1 MIRLDWLNNLSE
13 EQASTELLKCCGSLN
28 WARQMVSS
36 RPIGSFEE
44 LIQKANAVWWNLDRD
59 DWLEAFRSHPKIGEN
74 KASAK
79 ISTQSEG
86 WSGQE
91 QAGINDAATQ
101 TLDELAKLN
110 RVYEEKFGFIF
121 IVCATG
127 KSSKEMLAIL
137 KTRIGNDLETELP
150 VAAGEQAK
158 ITEIRLGKLL
168 T

>member
-13 EQASTELLKCCGSLN
+13 EEAFNELLKCCGSQN
-28 WARQMVSS
+28 WAWQMVSS
-36 RPIGSFEE
+36 RPLRSFEE
-44 LIQKANAVWWNLDRD
+44 LIQKADAVWWTLDRD
-59 DWLEAFRSHPKIGEN
+59 AWLEAFRSHPKIGES

-79 ISTQSEG
+79 VSTQSEG

-91 QAGINDAATQ
+91 QAGIHHAATQ
-101 TLDELAKLN
+101 TLAELAKLN
-110 RVYEEKFGFIF
+110 REYEEKFGFIF

-127 KSSKEMLAIL
+127 KSSDEMLAIL
-137 KTRIGNDLETELP
+137 KSRIGNDLETELP
-150 VAAGEQAK
+150 VAACEQAK

>member
-13 EQASTELLKCCGSLN
+13 EEASNELLKCCGSQN

-36 RPIGSFEE
+36 RPIASFEE
-44 LIQKANAVWWNLDRD
+44 LIQKAETAWWNLDRD
-59 DWLEAFRSHPKIGEN
+59 DWLTAFRSHPKIGEN
-74 KASAK
+74 KAATV
-79 ISTQSEG
+79 STQSEG

-91 QAGINDAATQ
+91 QAGIHGAATQ

-110 RVYEEKFGFIF
+110 GEYEKKFGFIF

-127 KSSKEMLAIL
+127 KSSEEMLAIL
-137 KTRIGNDLETELP
+137 KSRIGNDLETELP
-150 VAAGEQAK
+150 VAAREQAK
-158 ITEIRLGKLL
+158 ITEIRLRKLL

>member
-13 EQASTELLKCCGSLN
+13 EEASNELLKCCGSQN

-44 LIQKANAVWWNLDRD
+44 LIQKAEIAWWDLDRD
-59 DWLEAFRSHPKIGEN
+59 DWLAAFRSHPKIGEN
-74 KASAK
+74 KAAATVS
-79 ISTQSEG
+79 SQSEG

-91 QAGINDAATQ
+91 QAGIHGAATQ

-110 RVYEEKFGFIF
+110 GEYEKKFGFIF

-127 KSSKEMLAIL
+127 KSSEEMLAIL
-137 KTRIGNDLETELP
+137 KSRIGNDLETELP
-150 VAAGEQAK
+150 VAAREQEK
-158 ITEIRLGKLL
+158 ITEIRLRKLL